1 MLSFDGAKGEI
12 HYEHELVSIKISDL
26 SKIHTWITRMLVN
39 SQNVIW
45 TVQAPPV
52 ILENSL
58 GAAKKENC

>member
-1 MLSFDGAKGEI
+1 MVRKVKYAM
-12 HYEHELVSIKISDL
+12 YNEHELVSIQISDL

-52 ILENSL
+52 ILGNSL